1 MHSAKDIHAD
11 AGSFDDASRP
21 RVRAENVL
29 ARPRHSHRCPPS
41 RSRPL
46 RTKEGL
52 PHLGQRDGP
61 AGPEAREAS
70 SSAMAPLSSATS
82 SLFSARVSCMANCD
96 TMSFTAPP
104 SHGSSA
110 DPMIGGAC
118 FSGGPPMGHPCQ
130 RWFNIEALRR
140 GQKMAICESRWLPA
154 SFSQSAR
161 MRKPSSQHTAC
172 RVAFFLVVGRLAYRR
187 LLSTTSGNRAE
198 RDFSRWL
205 PSCALSAA

>member
-29 ARPRHSHRCPPS
+29 AQPRHSHRCPPS

-46 RTKEGL
+46 RTREGL

-96 TMSFTAPP
+96 TTSFTAPP
-104 SHGSSA
+104 SHGLLA
-110 DPMIGGAC
+110 NPMIGGAR

-130 RWFNIEALRR
+130 RWFNIE
-140 GQKMAICESRWLPA
+140 ESESGKKTWRA
-154 SFSQSAR
+154 SFPQFPSPF
-161 MRKPSSQHTAC
+161 MRAT
-172 RVAFFLVVGRLAYRR
+172 RLR
-187 LLSTTSGNRAE
+187 
-198 RDFSRWL
+198 
-205 PSCALSAA
+205 

>member
-29 ARPRHSHRCPPS
+29 AQPRHSHRCPPS

-104 SHGSSA
+104 SHGSSV
-110 DPMIGGAC
+110 
-118 FSGGPPMGHPCQ
+118 
-130 RWFNIEALRR
+130 
-140 GQKMAICESRWLPA
+140 
-154 SFSQSAR
+154 
-161 MRKPSSQHTAC
+161 T
-172 RVAFFLVVGRLAYRR
+172 
-187 LLSTTSGNRAE
+187 
-198 RDFSRWL
+198 
-205 PSCALSAA
+205 

>member
-11 AGSFDDASRP
+11 AGSFDDARRP

-29 ARPRHSHRCPPS
+29 AQPRHSHRCPPS

-46 RTKEGL
+46 RTREGL
-52 PHLGQRDGP
+52 PHLGQRDGS

-96 TMSFTAPP
+96 TTSFTAPP
-104 SHGSSA
+104 SHGLVA
-110 DPMIGGAC
+110 DPMIGGAR

-130 RWFNIEALRR
+130 RWFNIETSFFEKKCCRR
-140 GQKMAICESRWLPA
+140 FRRWTLMHHK
-154 SFSQSAR
+154 S
-161 MRKPSSQHTAC
+161 
-172 RVAFFLVVGRLAYRR
+172 GR
-187 LLSTTSGNRAE
+187 
-198 RDFSRWL
+198 D
-205 PSCALSAA
+205 

>member
-130 RWFNIEALRR
+130 RWFNIEGGLSR
-140 GQKMAICESRWLPA
+140 GGVAFTCLSPIKKANSPTPA
-154 SFSQSAR
+154 FLLLLQPA
-161 MRKPSSQHTAC
+161 PSS
-172 RVAFFLVVGRLAYRR
+172 
-187 LLSTTSGNRAE
+187 
-198 RDFSRWL
+198 
-205 PSCALSAA
+205 AL

>member
-130 RWFNIEALRR
+130 RWFNIELSLGLYLLFGTKAGHSRAKPMSRIQRANRTFERPARR
-140 GQKMAICESRWLPA
+140 QES
-154 SFSQSAR
+154 
-161 MRKPSSQHTAC
+161 T
-172 RVAFFLVVGRLAYRR
+172 RVTLKLSVAHRL
-187 LLSTTSGNRAE
+187 
-198 RDFSRWL
+198 
-205 PSCALSAA
+205 

>member
-130 RWFNIEALRR
+130 RWFNIE
-140 GQKMAICESRWLPA
+140 ESISRKKGLGAQEQHPA
-154 SFSQSAR
+154 SPR
-161 MRKPSSQHTAC
+161 RPS
-172 RVAFFLVVGRLAYRR
+172 RP
-187 LLSTTSGNRAE
+187 STRTPG
-198 RDFSRWL
+198 
-205 PSCALSAA
+205 